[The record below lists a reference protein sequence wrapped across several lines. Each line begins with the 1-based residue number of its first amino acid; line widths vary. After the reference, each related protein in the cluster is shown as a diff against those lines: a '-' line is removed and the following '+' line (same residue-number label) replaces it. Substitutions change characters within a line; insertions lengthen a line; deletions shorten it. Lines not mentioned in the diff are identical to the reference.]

1 MRDRSDRYQVAS
13 APLAPP
19 SVKRLG
25 SYLVEAGLITPAQV
39 DVALNDQK
47 VMSDLRFGEA
57 LVTRGWIKQQTLDYL
72 IKKIVEPEQQ
82 LRQQSQRQS
91 PIHDQVAGSSA
102 GEVAGEMARPGP
114 ALGLEVA
121 HNHKAANE
129 RKSRPSVPPDD
140 DDVGWVG

>member
-1 MRDRSDRYQVAS
+1 MRDHSDRSPQHN
-13 APLAPP
+13 APLA
-19 SVKRLG
+19 SSSAKRLG
-25 SYLVEAGLITPAQV
+25 SYLIEAGLITPAQV

-47 VMSDLRFGEA
+47 MMDDLRLGEA

-82 LRQQSQRQS
+82 ALRQVKSSS
-91 PIHDQVAGSSA
+91 PVAIERSLNQTSSSLPSRLPPPLIQDA
-102 GEVAGEMARPGP
+102 
-114 ALGLEVA
+114 
-121 HNHKAANE
+121 NANE